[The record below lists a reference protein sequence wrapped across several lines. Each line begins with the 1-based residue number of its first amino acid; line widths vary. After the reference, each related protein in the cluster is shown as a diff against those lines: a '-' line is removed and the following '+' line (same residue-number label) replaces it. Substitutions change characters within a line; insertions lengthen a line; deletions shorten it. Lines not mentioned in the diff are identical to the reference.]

1 MSTRTKVLWVSS
13 VVAAGIVV
21 LILFFGLRQSEEKS
35 IEVGAI
41 LPMTGSAASYGKWM
55 HNGISLAVE
64 DINREGGVNGRKLVV
79 IFEDSASDNKV
90 AVNAANKLIS
100 VDRIR
105 IIETTLTGVTK
116 SVSPITERTK
126 VILFTSATFPGLTDN
141 CTYVFR
147 NATNMANEVDRMAE
161 ACKNELNIR
170 RVALL
175 YINNAVGVW
184 FKDYFAQTFR
194 DAGREVTAVESF
206 DQGATDFRT
215 QLTKI
220 KASNPE
226 ALYIQ
231 GYKEIGLAMK
241 QAREL
246 GMQCQF
252 LGATD
257 FELPDVVEVAGEAA
271 NGAIYTKA
279 AFDPRSSAETVKSFV
294 SRYREKFGEEP
305 EIYGATMYDATRI
318 IALAVAKAGED
329 PDKLREFILSIRDYP
344 GVSGITTFLPN
355 GDVSKPVMLKK
366 IEGGKCVPYK
376 Q

>member
-1 MSTRTKVLWVSS
+1 M
-13 VVAAGIVV
+13 
-21 LILFFGLRQSEEKS
+21 
-35 IEVGAI
+35 
-41 LPMTGSAASYGKWM
+41 
-55 HNGISLAVE
+55 
-64 DINREGGVNGRKLVV
+64 
-79 IFEDSASDNKV
+79 
-90 AVNAANKLIS
+90 
-100 VDRIR
+100 
-105 IIETTLTGVTK
+105 
-116 SVSPITERTK
+116 
-126 VILFTSATFPGLTDN
+126 
-141 CTYVFR
+141 
-147 NATNMANEVDRMAE
+147 
-161 ACKNELNIR
+161 
-170 RVALL
+170 
-175 YINNAVGVW
+175 
-184 FKDYFAQTFR
+184 
-194 DAGREVTAVESF
+194 TAVESF

-220 KASNPE
+220 KATNPE

-231 GYKEIGLAMK
+231 GHKEIGLAMK

-279 AFDPRSSAETVKSFV
+279 AFDPRSSTEIVKSFV
-294 SRYREKFGEEP
+294 RRYREKFGEEP

-318 IALAVAKAGED
+318 IALAAAKAGED
-329 PDKLREFILSIRDYP
+329 PDKLRDFIVSIRDYP
-344 GVSGITTFLPN
+344 GVSGITTFLPS